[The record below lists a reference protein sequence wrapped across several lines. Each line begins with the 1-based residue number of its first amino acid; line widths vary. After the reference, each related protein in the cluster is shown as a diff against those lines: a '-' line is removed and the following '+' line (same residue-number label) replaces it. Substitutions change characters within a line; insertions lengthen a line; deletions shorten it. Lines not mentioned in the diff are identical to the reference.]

1 MPSAQF
7 LYHSTLLYSTMLYQ
21 HTINGSVH
29 NDLFDFSAE
38 KAEEV
43 EKLTAQVAK
52 IEENIK
58 GNWTQ
63 NNIYNV

>member
-7 LYHSTLLYSTMLYQ
+7 LYHSTLLYSTMLYE

-52 IEENIK
+52 MKENIK